1 MVLRKGI
8 LVTLLVVCESR
19 HSLAFCP
26 SISLSTPS
34 TRRTASSS
42 KSLTSLLLAKKNK
55 TRKAQESKGFG
66 KVQEA
71 TSAVPT
77 KSSTVSSSSTATTT
91 TTATP
96 ASTSMESSSSPNP
109 FLQSVPG
116 GSDSVPVME
125 VPKESTTSNQQLPP
139 EERTKQILRE
149 KYGLRSLEEQQ
160 FDAKQLELRK
170 EQAKKVQE
178 WKKKVTTGGGDGG
191 DVDIIAM
198 IPGPVL
204 IGLDRFLKAGI
215 AIVGTSFIA
224 SGLGITVEAWSKAS
238 GQALPDNVENFI
250 VTVIEPNF
258 TTQLLVLL
266 SFSISLGVLA
276 AAQLGSAGAQNR
288 EKD

>member
-1 MVLRKGI
+1 ML
-8 LVTLLVVCESR
+8 
-19 HSLAFCP
+19 
-26 SISLSTPS
+26 SLSVPPA
-34 TRRTASSS
+34 TRINNGEA
-42 KSLTSLLLAKKNK
+42 LTRLFLSKKNK
-55 TRKAQESKGFG
+55 KRATQESKGFG

-71 TSAVPT
+71 AGSANKSAASSPATSTTAAAT
-77 KSSTVSSSSTATTT
+77 TSSMSSST
-91 TTATP
+91 
-96 ASTSMESSSSPNP
+96 ESVKQTSSSPS

-116 GSDSVPVME
+116 GSDCIPAME
-125 VPKESTTSNQQLPP
+125 EPKESKQLPP

-178 WKKKVTTGGGDGG
+178 WKKKVATDGDG

-215 AIVGTSFIA
+215 AIVGTTFIA
-224 SGLGITVEAWSKAS
+224 SGLGITVEAWSKSS
-238 GQALPDNVENFI
+238 GQALSDDVENFI

-276 AAQLGSAGAQNR
+276 AAQLGSAGAQYR